1 MGSIEKIYGDQNG
14 LGIRQQTLDLSITIG
29 SIVNL
34 VMLSVS
40 QIARQFGL
48 SRTAVLYYE
57 SVGLLKPAHRSAA
70 RYRLYGKKEIELLR
84 QICLYRSVGL
94 SVRDIGRLL
103 SGTEGGATAVLNRRL
118 VELEAEIGEL
128 RRHQQAIVKLL
139 QARKS
144 LSGRTKDMTKE
155 KWTSIMKA
163 AGFTEDDMKR
173 WHQEFERA
181 APDDHQEFLN
191 YLHIAPE
198 EIRHIRDWSRT
209 GESKH

>member
-1 MGSIEKIYGDQNG
+1 
-14 LGIRQQTLDLSITIG
+14 
-29 SIVNL
+29 
-34 VMLSVS
+34 MLSVS

-57 SVGLLKPAHRSAA
+57 SVGLLKPAHRSEAK
-70 RYRLYGKKEIELLR
+70 YRLYGKKEIEVLR

-94 SVRDIGRLL
+94 SVRDIGHLL

-118 VELEAEIGEL
+118 VELAAEIGEL

-139 QARKS
+139 HARKS

-155 KWTSIMKA
+155 KWTAIMKA
-163 AGFTEDDMKR
+163 AGFSEDDMKR

-191 YLHIAPE
+191 YLHIGPE
-198 EIRHIRDWSRT
+198 EIRHIREWSRS
-209 GESKH
+209 GEGQH

>member
-1 MGSIEKIYGDQNG
+1 
-14 LGIRQQTLDLSITIG
+14 
-29 SIVNL
+29 
-34 VMLSVS
+34 MLSVS

-48 SRTAVLYYE
+48 SRTAILYYE

-70 RYRLYGKKEIELLR
+70 KYRLYGKKEIEVLR

-103 SGTEGGATAVLNRRL
+103 SGGEGGAAAVLNRRL

-139 QARKS
+139 QAKKS
-144 LSGRTKDMTKE
+144 LSGRTKDMTKD
-155 KWTSIMKA
+155 KWVAIMKA
-163 AGFTEDDMKR
+163 AGFTEDDMRR

-181 APDDHQEFLN
+181 APDDHHEFLN

-198 EIRHIRDWSRT
+198 EIRSIREWSRT
-209 GESKH
+209 GQHP

>member
-1 MGSIEKIYGDQNG
+1 
-14 LGIRQQTLDLSITIG
+14 
-29 SIVNL
+29 
-34 VMLSVS
+34 MLSVS
-40 QIARQFGL
+40 QIASQFGL

-70 RYRLYGKKEIELLR
+70 KYRLYGRKEIEVLR

-103 SGTEGGATAVLNRRL
+103 SGSEGGAAAVLNRRL

-209 GESKH
+209 GEGKH

>member
-1 MGSIEKIYGDQNG
+1 VDF
-14 LGIRQQTLDLSITIG
+14 
-29 SIVNL
+29 

-57 SVGLLKPAHRSAA
+57 SVGLLKPASRSAA
-70 RYRLYGKKEIELLR
+70 KYRLYGKKEIEVLR

-103 SGTEGGATAVLNRRL
+103 SGTEGGAAAVLNRPL

-144 LSGRTKDMTKE
+144 LLGRTKDMTKE
-155 KWTSIMKA
+155 KWTAIMKA

-173 WHQEFERA
+173 WHREFERA
-181 APDDHQEFLN
+181 APGDHQEFLT

-209 GESKH
+209 GEGKH